1 MLEWQIALID
11 ESNKEGSMEFS
22 VAGNR
27 ADDFFP
33 VDVSFNTNKTY
44 ANIKVRAAPYSFNF
58 CSVDISDRLGNQRGR
73 SQCFVLN

>member
-1 MLEWQIALID
+1 
-11 ESNKEGSMEFS
+11 MEFS

-44 ANIKVRAAPYSFNF
+44 ANIKVRNNPFSSIGNLAR
-58 CSVDISDRLGNQRGR
+58 VSDRLRNYRGW
-73 SQCFVLN
+73 STCFVLN